1 MFYNALENQCPLQID
16 PFKALVGPRPIGWI
30 SSLAADGTANLAPYS
45 FFNAISDDPPLVM
58 FSSGGRKDT
67 IANIEA
73 TGEFVC
79 NLANWNLREAMNVS
93 SSQVGAQVDEFELAG
108 VEKHKSAM
116 VKPPRVAGVPV
127 ALECRYID
135 TIATRD
141 LAGKTGN
148 YAMVYGQVVGVYID
162 DSCIVDGRVDAQALQ
177 PLARHG
183 YMDYSVVRETFRLER
198 P

>member
-1 MFYNALENQCPLQID
+1 MFYNALEKQCPLQID

-79 NLANWNLREAMNVS
+79 NLANWDLREAMNVS
-93 SSQVGAQVDEFELAG
+93 SSQVGADVDEFELAG
-108 VEKHKSAM
+108 VEKQKSTM

-141 LAGKTGN
+141 LAGNAGK

-162 DSCIVDGRVDAQALQ
+162 DNCIVDGRVNASALQ